1 MGNGTRS
8 APGAAA
14 SPARAAS
21 VSSYPLLKAGIPPDE
36 APHSRATPSRR
47 KSLFIQSS
55 EEPFGPQLTLFQQ
68 NRPTFPPHLLSSS
81 PEHPLHPR
89 DARSVSTALP
99 VSLHP
104 GTQPGDRK
112 GQNQSVISS
121 ENGNAH
127 PKLSP
132 RSHPPAA
139 PGCLSRGDTAF
150 LWSSPSPGDA
160 QPPLRSRHCCSPW
173 KGPGPKA
180 NEKL

>member
-14 SPARAAS
+14 SPAGATS
-21 VSSYPLLKAGIPPDE
+21 MSSYPLLKAGVPPAE

-55 EEPFGPQLTLFQQ
+55 EEPFGSQLTLFQQ
-68 NRPTFPPHLLSSS
+68 NRPTFPPHLPSSS

-104 GTQPGDRK
+104 RTQLGDGK
-112 GQNQSVISS
+112 GQTESVISL

-132 RSHPPAA
+132 
-139 PGCLSRGDTAF
+139 SR
-150 LWSSPSPGDA
+150 SPGVP
-160 QPPLRSRHCCSPW
+160 QPQRHSVSLVQLFSGRCTATAPEPTLLQPLERPQ
-173 KGPGPKA
+173 PK
-180 NEKL
+180 NK

>member
-14 SPARAAS
+14 SPARATS
-21 VSSYPLLKAGIPPDE
+21 TSSYPLLKAGVPPTE
-36 APHSRATPSRR
+36 GPHSRATPSRR

-55 EEPFGPQLTLFQQ
+55 EEPFGSQLTLFQQ

-81 PEHPLHPR
+81 PEASSSPPGCRLRVDSSPGVPASR
-89 DARSVSTALP
+89 DPAGRRKRP
-99 VSLHP
+99 
-104 GTQPGDRK
+104 DRK
-112 GQNQSVISS
+112 CDFL
-121 ENGNAH
+121 ENGNSH

-132 RSHPPAA
+132 RGHPPAA
-139 PGCLSRGDTAF
+139 PGCLSRRDTAF
-150 LWSSPSPGDA
+150 LWSSSSPGDA

-173 KGPGPKA
+173 KGPGPKT